1 MKVSFGWRGRERQR
15 FQLFE
20 SASFGGSD
28 LLFKDVTEKLSVLM
42 EDMDMS
48 QVLGLDYVALLKG
61 LGHEGERLLP
71 LFTYRGV
78 VISLDFSVCVCVC
91 VCACVCVRVC
101 VCVCVCV
108 CVRVCLGSSLE
119 NSVVR
124 WCCISHAEQ
133 KKCEQWALST
143 KSDPLVCVKASSMS
157 DCIEKIKVQ

>member
-1 MKVSFGWRGRERQR
+1 MNFLFDKQIDGPVDLWFLHVPKNVIGILAEIWCFLLKVSFGWRGRERQR

-71 LFTYRGV
+71 LFTYRGNDK
-78 VISLDFSVCVCVC
+78 L
-91 VCACVCVRVC
+91 R
-101 VCVCVCV
+101 
-108 CVRVCLGSSLE
+108 L
-119 NSVVR
+119 
-124 WCCISHAEQ
+124 
-133 KKCEQWALST
+133 
-143 KSDPLVCVKASSMS
+143 
-157 DCIEKIKVQ
+157 

>member
-1 MKVSFGWRGRERQR
+1 M
-15 FQLFE
+15 
-20 SASFGGSD
+20 
-28 LLFKDVTEKLSVLM
+28 
-42 EDMDMS
+42 
-48 QVLGLDYVALLKG
+48 
-61 LGHEGERLLP
+61 
-71 LFTYRGV
+71 
-78 VISLDFSVCVCVC
+78 
-91 VCACVCVRVC
+91 CVCVRVC
-101 VCVCVCV
+101 VCVCVRACVCVCVCVRVCVCVCVRACVCVCVRVRMRACV